1 MKLGLVQM
9 QVTNSPERNLS
20 EAVRWT
26 REMAR
31 RGADLVLLPEM
42 FLCPYDNSWFR
53 RCAQPEQGGVW
64 RALGETAAAEGVY
77 LAAGSFPEEDG
88 QGRLFNTGYVFD
100 REGRTLARHRKMH
113 LFDIQVA
120 GGQSFRESDTLSAGN
135 TYTVFETEF
144 GIMGLCICFD
154 IRFPELFSLM
164 VQAGARVILVPAA
177 FNMTTGPAHWDLVF
191 RQRAVDGQCF
201 TAGAAPA
208 RDPSAAYVSYGHS
221 LAVSPWGD
229 HVARFGSGEQA
240 EVVDLDLRR
249 VEEIREQLPLLSA
262 RRGELYETRWR
273 NFR

>member
-9 QVTNSPERNLS
+9 QVTDSPERNLS

-53 RCAQPEQGGVW
+53 RCAQPERGEVW
-64 RALGETAAAEGVY
+64 RVLGETAAAQGVY

-100 REGRTLARHRKMH
+100 RGGRTLARHRKMH

-120 GGQSFRESDTLSAGN
+120 GGQSFRESDTFSAGN
-135 TYTVFETEF
+135 MYTVFETEF
-144 GIMGLCICFD
+144 GKMGLCICFD

-164 VQAGARVILVPAA
+164 VQAGARVILAPAA

-208 RDPSAAYVSYGHS
+208 RDPSASYVSYGHS

-229 HVARFGSGEQA
+229 PVARFGSGEQG
-240 EVVDLDLRR
+240 
-249 VEEIREQLPLLSA
+249 EEIREQLPLLSA
-262 RRGELYETRWR
+262 RRQELYETRWR